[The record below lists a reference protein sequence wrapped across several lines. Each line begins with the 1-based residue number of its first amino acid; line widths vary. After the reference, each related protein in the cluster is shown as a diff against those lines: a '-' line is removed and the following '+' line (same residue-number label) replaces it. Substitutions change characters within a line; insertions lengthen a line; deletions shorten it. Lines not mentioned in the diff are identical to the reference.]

1 MKIAIDYDG
10 TIVKM
15 NRPYNDLDTPPEFME
30 GAERALR
37 SLKAAG
43 HILLL
48 WSARSSRALLFDPML
63 DPLIRAGAMPLD
75 VNRWRSSQALN
86 VARHRQMLDFVG
98 QYLPNVFDAI
108 DDGAG
113 GKPSVDCFID
123 DRALR
128 LGDGMGGIGWW
139 SIEEMYGAMERVPK

>member
-1 MKIAIDYDG
+1 VKIAIDWDG

-15 NRPYNDLDTPPEFME
+15 DRPYNDLETPPQFMD

-48 WSARSSRALLFDPML
+48 WSARSSRALLFDPLL
-63 DPLIRAGAMPLD
+63 DPLIRSGAVPLD
-75 VNRWRSSQALN
+75 MDRWRSSQALN
-86 VARHRQMLDFVG
+86 VARHRQMLDFVAER
-98 QYLPNVFDAI
+98 LPNVFDAI

-113 GKPSVDCFID
+113 GKPSVDTFID

-128 LGDGMGGIGWW
+128 LGDGMGGVGWH
-139 SIEEMYGAMERVPK
+139 SIAEMYGDITKVSG